1 MTNDS
6 FLTMVENSNKD
17 LLSIEYDLTTA
28 IGNYYT
34 EALLFGKRKTDE
46 RDGLW
51 TSIKKFF
58 AKLIAGFQEFNRKVV
73 IEIQYR
79 VKRIIAKF
87 ATRSVYKKLIKDRNK
102 GKEIV
107 EVYNCARMVKIYN
120 NAIDELTPIMKRIS
134 KNTYKTLD
142 DMDDELEEFDK
153 KINEID
159 IEIEKLQKTKI
170 KVEITEYIHFIEREI
185 SGNSDVIKSL
195 SLCEREL
202 QLMESET
209 LKLRTQR
216 DIMGPDILTKRIG
229 IIKRISMGITQF
241 IKNCFTKLILF
252 INIF

>member
-1 MTNDS
+1 MTNES

-17 LLSIEYDLTTA
+17 LLSIEYNLSNA

-34 EALLFGKRKTDE
+34 EALLFGQRKTDE

-87 ATRSVYKKLIKDRNK
+87 STRSVYKKLIKDRDE
-102 GKEIV
+102 GKKVV
-107 EVYNCARMVKIYN
+107 EVYNCARMVKVYN
-120 NAIDELTPIMKRIS
+120 DAIIELTPIMKRIS
-134 KNTYKTLD
+134 KNTYTTID

-153 KINEID
+153 KINEVD

-170 KVEITEYIHFIEREI
+170 KVEISEYIHFIEREI

-209 LKLRTQR
+209 LKLKTRR
-216 DIMGPDILTKRIG
+216 DIIGPDVLTKRIG
-229 IIKRISMGITQF
+229 IIKKISLGITQF